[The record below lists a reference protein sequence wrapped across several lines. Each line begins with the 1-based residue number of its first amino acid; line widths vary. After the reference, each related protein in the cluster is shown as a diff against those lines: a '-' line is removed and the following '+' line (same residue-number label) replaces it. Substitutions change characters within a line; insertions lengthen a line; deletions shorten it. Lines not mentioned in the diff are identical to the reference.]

1 MGHVPVLAAE
11 TGTGIISQI
20 SYNQRTDELLGFY
33 GVKGTEHKCLGY
45 FTVSVGDGEEGS
57 KSIVNAF
64 EHCKIG
70 TYGGAILL
78 NPLHKKLPRIDLF
91 RSEVTW
97 SVMGKQDKEK
107 WRLRVVLAHVEKG
120 KI

>member
-33 GVKGTEHKCLGY
+33 GVKGTEQKCLGY
-45 FTVSVGDGEEGS
+45 FTVSVGDGEEGY
-57 KSIVNAF
+57 KKIVNAF
-64 EHCKIG
+64 EHYKIG

-78 NPLHKKLPRIDLF
+78 NPLHIKLPRIAVLMMPTCNKFDHTF
-91 RSEVTW
+91 VYRQW
-97 SVMGKQDKEK
+97 QDME
-107 WRLRVVLAHVEKG
+107 RLY
-120 KI
+120 